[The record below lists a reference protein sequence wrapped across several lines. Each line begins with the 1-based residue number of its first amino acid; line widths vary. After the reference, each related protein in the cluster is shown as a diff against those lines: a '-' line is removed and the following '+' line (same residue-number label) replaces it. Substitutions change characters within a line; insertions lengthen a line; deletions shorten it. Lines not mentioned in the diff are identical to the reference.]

1 MGMSTWVKGIKP
13 PDEKWEKMKAIWDAC
28 EKADI
33 EIPEE
38 VEEFFDGEP
47 PDDKG
52 VVVEIPKHEY
62 TDDSRQGFEIYLN
75 ELPKDIQIIRFVNA
89 W

>member
-1 MGMSTWVKGIKP
+1 MSTWVKGIKP

-62 TDDSRQGFEIYLN
+62 TDDSRQGFEIYLS